1 MTVTAARTC
10 ARTVTLRPV
19 RDVEPPALDEAAV
32 RDLFDSTPRRV
43 RRPRAVPSHVQ
54 GSLAIDFRRPDADPY
69 FGPQATGRVDL
80 PDPTT
85 WARQVLA
92 ATLESV
98 SGARAPHQL
107 TRCMTQEVHARVVR
121 RHRVSLR
128 RGAAVQR
135 TQVRRLRVDEPVDGV
150 VEVAAVVVLDDRVR
164 AVAMRLNG
172 ADGRWLV
179 TELVIG

>member
-1 MTVTAARTC
+1 M
-10 ARTVTLRPV
+10 
-19 RDVEPPALDEAAV
+19 
-32 RDLFDSTPRRV
+32 
-43 RRPRAVPSHVQ
+43 
-54 GSLAIDFRRPDADPY
+54 DFRRPDADPY
-69 FGPQATGRVDL
+69 FGPQATGRADL
-80 PDPTT
+80 PDPTA

-92 ATLESV
+92 ATLESI

-107 TRCMTQEVHARVVR
+107 TRCMTADVHARVVR
-121 RHRVSLR
+121 RHRVSQR

-150 VEVAAVVVLDDRVR
+150 AEVAAVVVLDERVR